1 MLSGSTERLDWV
13 DAAKGLS
20 IILVVMMHSA
30 YGVGE
35 QLGDVGIWH
44 WVIAWATPFRMP
56 EFFLISGLFL
66 GHVIARPW
74 LRFTDRRI
82 VHYLYF
88 YALWVVLQ
96 VAFKVGLGT
105 GDVMSALEDIVIA
118 TVVPYGVLW
127 FIYMLAFYGL
137 TAKLLFELKVPHWAT
152 LPIAAALQML
162 DLKTGNSLVDHYAA
176 YFVYFYAGYALA
188 PVIFRLVAAAQHR
201 AGLAI
206 AVLLG
211 YALIEGLLVFAGG
224 FEFRLRGVQMGY
236 AALPGIHLMLA
247 IAGALGVCV
256 TAALLIRLP
265 HTSWLRWLGANSI
278 VIYVSFS
285 IPMAALRTLL
295 LRYDVSDNVSL
306 VSTIVMVVSLL
317 APLVVYAVVR
327 RTGWGRFLFE
337 RPDWAHLPG
346 ARATD
351 TRRRETIIAAE

>member
-1 MLSGSTERLDWV
+1 MSQVPERLEWV

-35 QLGDVGIWH
+35 QLGGVGVWH
-44 WVIAWATPFRMP
+44 YVIAWATPFRMP

-66 GHVIARPW
+66 GQVIARPW
-74 LRFTDRRI
+74 LRFADRRI

-105 GDVMSALEDIVIA
+105 GDVGAALEEIVTAIF
-118 TVVPYGVLW
+118 VPYGVLW

-137 TAKLLFELKVPHWAT
+137 TTKLLFEFKVPHWAT
-152 LPIAAALQML
+152 LPLAAAMQML
-162 DLKTGNSLVDHYAA
+162 DLQTGISMIDHYAA

-188 PVIFRLVAAAQHR
+188 PVIFRFVAAALQR

-211 YALIEGLLVFAGG
+211 FALIETVLVFVGG
-224 FEFRLRGVQMGY
+224 FSFNLRGVEMGY
-236 AALPGIHLMLA
+236 AALPGVNLMLGL
-247 IAGALGVCV
+247 AGALAVCV

-295 LRYDVSDNVSL
+295 LRYEVTDNVSL

-317 APLVVYAVVR
+317 APLAVYALVK

-346 ARATD
+346 ARAAD
-351 TRRRETIIAAE
+351 SERRRAIIAAE